1 MADSNEKRTVKLP
14 QIHPVSNQNFEL
26 ERFQQ
31 LKTDTDS
38 YEQWRANI
46 HRQLE
51 EDLQRQVQA
60 LLAESEKQELLNKQR
75 QQQLR

>member
-1 MADSNEKRTVKLP
+1 MYMIFL
-14 QIHPVSNQNFEL
+14 
-26 ERFQQ
+26 
-31 LKTDTDS
+31 DTDS

-60 LLAESEKQELLNKQR
+60 LLAESEKQELLNKLR